1 MLIPKILG
9 LDIGS
14 GANPK
19 CTSGIDI
26 YPYPGIIQADLA
38 FEPIPFPDN
47 SQPYVWA
54 KDFLEHIPVC
64 VYWIDQRI
72 INNNPSSVPR
82 WAKWNRRYCR
92 IELMK
97 EIYRVLKPGGIFE
110 SSTPRFG
117 INSDTG
123 WARDPTHEG
132 PPWTAE
138 TFQYFC
144 GGFSEITPSYGI
156 DFAFKLDKIEEG
168 VGHVFA
174 RLIKP

>member
-1 MLIPKILG
+1 MNKIEGIDL
-9 LDIGS
+9 GS

-19 CTSGIDI
+19 CTIGIDI
-26 YPYPGIIQADLA
+26 YSYLGVIKADLA

-64 VYWIDQRI
+64 VYWCENGHGI
-72 INNNPSSVPR
+72 
-82 WAKWNRRYCR
+82 KWNRRYCR

-97 EIYRVLKPGGIFE
+97 EIYRVLKPGGVFE
-110 SSTPRFG
+110 SLTPRFG
-117 INSDTG
+117 LNSDTG
-123 WARDPTHEG
+123 WARDPTHQG

-144 GGFSEITPSYGI
+144 GGYKEITPSYGI

-168 VGHVFA
+168 IGHVFA
-174 RLIKP
+174 RLIKPS